1 MISPLKAFW
10 SALII
15 VFVGFGLCAYVSY
28 KTNQKNILE
37 QQPYC
42 MEDGHLHMG
51 EIISKYSEKVD
62 GDKFYYVTIA
72 GKIDGRYHTRDI
84 EVNKWMWVHTY
95 RVGDYWSP
103 SI

>member
-1 MISPLKAFW
+1 MDYLKRLLLVIVVILAMAIFGG
-10 SALII
+10 LIRYE
-15 VFVGFGLCAYVSY
+15 VDSHFS
-28 KTNQKNILE
+28 TPTST
-37 QQPYC
+37 PYC

-103 SI
+103 SV